1 MRFAAVFL
9 ASLALA
15 CSANETQAPDQ
26 TPPFEVRGDLEGI
39 SLTWFDEEGAHVAVT
54 REDVPEAH
62 RDRVR
67 VDRMDLPPES
77 RDPDAVWIAD
87 LREAGEGGAYPVER
101 VDRDALDALMDEGVE
116 IAAAADPADITIYGA
131 SWCGACRSAAAYLRS
146 REVPFVERDI
156 EREPEARAEMQTKA
170 REAGLRPSGIP
181 VIDFRGTILTGFDRG
196 RIDQLLAAP
205 I

>member
-1 MRFAAVFL
+1 MLL
-9 ASLALA
+9 ASLLFA
-15 CSANETQAPDQ
+15 CSASETQAPDQ
-26 TPPFEVRGDLEGI
+26 TPPFEVRGDLHGI

-54 REDVPEAH
+54 RDDVPEAH

-77 RDPDAVWIAD
+77 RDPDAVWVAD
-87 LREAGEGGAYPVER
+87 LREPGEGGAYPVER

-131 SWCGACRSAAAYLRS
+131 SWCGACRSAASYLRS
-146 REVPFVERDI
+146 RDVPFVERDI